1 MFHSNAKMNFRKL
14 VHSGAFKSSLKYIS
28 CYEMAWKL
36 AFMVHEHIIEFWV
49 QKKCCSLKIFYALNP
64 YIHSFAK

>member
-49 QKKCCSLKIFYALNP
+49 QKKMLFIKVFFFLLIKQL
-64 YIHSFAK
+64 